1 MTALLAATPV
11 HAAAMAALHA
21 AAFPP
26 RERWGADTFAMQL
39 ALPGVYGL
47 IADAAG
53 FVLARAVAGE
63 AEILTIAVH
72 PEARR
77 QGIGRR
83 LLAAAAEGALLRD
96 AGELFLEVSCEN
108 SAALALYKAAG
119 FIQVGL
125 RVRYYPDGSDALV
138 MRRAITSAA
147 TEVA

>member
-1 MTALLAATPV
+1 MIAATPA
-11 HAAAMAALHA
+11 HAPALAALHE

-26 RERWGADTFAMQL
+26 RERWGADTFALQL
-39 ALPGVYGL
+39 ELPGVFGW
-47 IADAAG
+47 IEEAAG
-53 FVLARAVAGE
+53 FVLARAIAGE

-77 QGIGRR
+77 RGVGRR

-96 AGELFLEVSCEN
+96 AGELFLEVSHSN
-108 SAALALYKAAG
+108 DAARALYLSAG

-138 MRRAITSAA
+138 MRRAITSGA
-147 TEVA
+147 TEAG